1 MKKVVLVL
9 MVLTILGSALFAQ
22 ASAETKNP
30 VLRIITWSGYAPQE
44 LLDKF
49 TEKTGYKVEVTL
61 SNNEEMISKLRA
73 TRGGGFDLA
82 QPSQDRISS
91 VVEQYA
97 IYQPIDYA
105 RIETEQIDA
114 SLL

>member
-1 MKKVVLVL
+1 MKKIVLVL

-49 TEKTGYKVEVTL
+49 
-61 SNNEEMISKLRA
+61 
-73 TRGGGFDLA
+73 
-82 QPSQDRISS
+82 
-91 VVEQYA
+91 
-97 IYQPIDYA
+97 
-105 RIETEQIDA
+105 
-114 SLL
+114 